1 MTDFSFGRNRQVHF
15 DSQEQFFYALGF
27 LANNSHAEIIWE
39 HNEEQGAWASEG
51 RIHCLV
57 PPANFPQNFT
67 FTAGNGNVYARI
79 NCNDFVRLLIE
90 NHNFACRGL
99 PQDIQLIL
107 STVPQQYHSVF
118 MNGYNA

>member
-1 MTDFSFGRNRQVHF
+1 MTCINFGRNGQVHF

-27 LANNSHAEIIWE
+27 LANNRHAEIIWE

-79 NCNDFVRLLIE
+79 NCNDFVQLLID
-90 NHNFACRGL
+90 NHHFSRRGT
-99 PQDIQLIL
+99 PQNIQLIL
-107 STVPQQYHSVF
+107 STVPPEYQPLF
-118 MNGYNA
+118 WNGYNA